1 MPPSVAALEKKIA
14 QKEAEL
20 RQRKAAAAKLPGAPR
35 EWAEQEGPHPMP
47 KHVYVLGVICA
58 LAITNALANGQPDL
72 EPGMPLARATRPS
85 NPRVFLD
92 VEIGGASAG
101 RVVVELFANVVPRT
115 ARNFRELATG
125 HNARGAAGPLRL
137 KGTPFHRIVP
147 GFMVQGGDVTEGDGR
162 GGASIYGPKFED
174 ENFVLRHDEPYVLS
188 MANSGPDTNNS
199 QFFITVAKAPWLD
212 GRHVVF
218 GRVVE
223 GTGVVDKMEV
233 AGGGESPSRVVIADC
248 GAVPK

>member
-1 MPPSVAALEKKIA
+1 MPSIAALEKKIA

-35 EWAEQEGPHPMP
+35 EWAEQEGPRPMP
-47 KHVYVLGVICA
+47 KHVYVLGVISA
-58 LAITNALANGQPDL
+58 LVIANALASGQPDL
-72 EPGMPLARATRPS
+72 EPGMPLARASRAS

-92 VEIGGASAG
+92 VEIDGARAG
-101 RVVVELFANVVPRT
+101 RVVVELFENVVPLT
-115 ARNFRELATG
+115 ARNFRALATG
-125 HNARGAAGPLRL
+125 ARGAPLRL
-137 KGTPFHRIVP
+137 KGTAFHRIVP

-162 GGASIYGPKFED
+162 GGLSIYGPKFED
-174 ENFVLRHDEPYVLS
+174 ENFRLRHDEKYVLS

-218 GRVVE
+218 GRVVK

-248 GAVPK
+248 GAVPSK